1 MTFSDFKQH
10 FVDEKVEL
18 FNYLKTQIYPDSN
31 QTYVH
36 VLNRNNSIEKNTRKA
51 GNGAHFRV
59 SRWMSEGIR
68 GECETYVY
76 ITRATSFDKETDEYC
91 FDISIHAFHH
101 LDYNC
106 KIVFETD
113 ECFTKP
119 VTKQWLERNKVT
131 SYRNR
136 QRLTRVSVAQS
147 KLEFVK
153 KESSHLF
160 SDEDYDKF
168 KPEYLCNYTF
178 NHANHCTDLRVDV
191 YKGNTVIANLGFKSI
206 DAFFETQLK
215 SRGAKLSTVRTII
228 RQKKNI
234 LLDGLLFVFDE
245 TWEAK
250 EYKIRGRIVDDHNA
264 EEVVSD
270 LEGSWVRFESVAYN
284 EESSLGFQPIN
295 TSCEWLK
302 EMKAAEE
309 IDEFGDPVVKYIQ
322 KSQVEHE
329 TDYWNTGLD

>member
-1 MTFSDFKQH
+1 MTFNDFKQH

-59 SRWMSEGIR
+59 SRWMSEGTK
-68 GECETYVY
+68 GECTTYVY
-76 ITRATSFDKETDEYC
+76 ITRAKSFDKKTEEYC
-91 FDISIHAFHH
+91 FDINIHAFHH

-106 KIVFETD
+106 KIVFETE

-119 VTKQWLERNKVT
+119 VTKQWLDRNKVT

-136 QRLTRVSVAQS
+136 QHLSKISVPQS

-153 KESSHLF
+153 KNTSHLF
-160 SDEDYDKF
+160 NDKDYDDF

-178 NHANHCTDLRVDV
+178 NHANHCTGLHVDV
-191 YKGNTVIANLGFKSI
+191 YKGNAIIANLSFNSI

-215 SRGAKLSTVRTII
+215 SRGAKLSTVRTIL

-250 EYKIRGRIVDDHNA
+250 EYKIRGRIVDESKV
-264 EEVVSD
+264 EEIVD
-270 LEGSWVRFESVAYN
+270 ELEDSWVRFEPVTYS
-284 EESSLGFQPIN
+284 EESSLGSQYIN
-295 TSCEWLK
+295 TLYGDRELR
-302 EMKAAEE
+302 EFYEE
-309 IDEFGDPVVKYIQ
+309 KLVKR
-322 KSQVEHE
+322 E
-329 TDYWNTGLD
+329 TDYWNPELA

>member
-1 MTFSDFKQH
+1 MTFTDFKQH
-10 FVDEKVEL
+10 FVDERVEL
-18 FNYLKTQIYPDSN
+18 LNYLKTQIYPDSN
-31 QTYVH
+31 QTYAY
-36 VLNRNNSIEKNTRKA
+36 VLNRNSPIEKNTRKA

-59 SRWMSEGIR
+59 SRWLPTGVQDEY
-68 GECETYVY
+68 ETYVY
-76 ITRATSFDKETDEYC
+76 ITRATSFDKKLNEYC
-91 FDISIHAFHH
+91 FDINLHAFNH

-119 VTKQWLERNKVT
+119 VTKQWLNRNKVS

-136 QRLTRVSVAQS
+136 QHLTKISVAQS

-153 KESSHLF
+153 KDSSRLF

-178 NHANHCTDLRVDV
+178 NHANHCTSLHVDV
-191 YKGNTVIANLGFKSI
+191 YKGKAIIADLNFNSI
-206 DAFFETQLK
+206 EDFFETQLK
-215 SRGAKLSTVRTII
+215 SRGAKLSTIRTIL

-250 EYKIRGRIVDDHNA
+250 EYKIRGRKVDDSKV
-264 EEVVSD
+264 EEIVSD
-270 LEGSWVRFESVAYN
+270 LENDWVRFEPSAYN
-284 EESSLGFQPIN
+284 EESTLGSQLVS
-295 TSCEWLK
+295 TSYTW
-302 EMKAAEE
+302 
-309 IDEFGDPVVKYIQ
+309 
-322 KSQVEHE
+322 SQ
-329 TDYWNTGLD
+329 GLDKSILDYYNADLE